1 MKSRKEQF
9 ECSHCG
15 QKFNFK
21 KNAEEHEDT
30 CSNGNGSC
38 ESPEIDQDGK
48 RENLVI
54 AIWRVL

>member
-1 MKSRKEQF
+1 MKERNEQF

-15 QKFNFK
+15 QKFNFE

-30 CSNGNGSC
+30 CSKRNRSS
-38 ESPEIDQDGK
+38 ESPKIDQDGK
-48 RENLVI
+48 QQNLVM